1 MRTLGLKLRDGGNPP
16 LVIFGQQQDEN
27 QGIMPIFRLES
38 FSLTPAGVFEN
49 FRLFPDKLARY

>member
-1 MRTLGLKLRDGGNPP
+1 
-16 LVIFGQQQDEN
+16 
-27 QGIMPIFRLES
+27 MPIFWLES